1 MHFTYGGKKSGL
13 LAAICVVFAMLASNV
28 AAAGEIESS
37 FARGGALYDKW
48 YKVIKAAPPKE
59 PHAAYPADKKYAK
72 KAASNWRC
80 KECHGWDYKGKD
92 GAYASGKH
100 NTGIT
105 GIAGMAGAEPARVIA
120 ILKSDSH
127 GYGGL
132 MGEQDFV
139 DLANFVTGGQVN
151 MDKYIDPAT
160 KTVRGDRNKGEV
172 YFNTT
177 CAKCHGKD
185 GLLPKDG
192 EPLGGVV
199 TSNPWETMHKILNGQ
214 PGEQMPSLRAFDRQI
229 VLDIMAHMATLPRE
243 KE

>member
-1 MHFTYGGKKSGL
+1 MRVGNSSKKPG
-13 LAAICVVFAMLASNV
+13 LAAALCVAFALGFSSVV
-28 AAAGEIESS
+28 AAEEVESS
-37 FARGGALYDKW
+37 YARGGILYDKW
-48 YKVIKAAPPKE
+48 YKVIKAEPPKE
-59 PHAAYPADKKYAK
+59 PHKAYPADKKYAA

-100 NTGIT
+100 STGIM
-105 GIAGMAGAEPARVIA
+105 GIDGMAGADPARVIA
-120 ILKSDSH
+120 ILKGDSH
-127 GYGGL
+127 GYDGL
-132 MGEQDFV
+132 MAEQDSV
-139 DLANFVTGGQVN
+139 DLANFVTDGQVD
-151 MDKYIDPAT
+151 MAKYIDPAT
-160 KTVRGDRNKGEV
+160 KSVRGDRGKGEV

-192 EPLGGVV
+192 EALGAVV
-199 TSNPWETMHKILNGQ
+199 NSNPWETMHKILNGQ

-229 VLDIMAHMATLPRE
+229 VLDIMAHMATLPTE